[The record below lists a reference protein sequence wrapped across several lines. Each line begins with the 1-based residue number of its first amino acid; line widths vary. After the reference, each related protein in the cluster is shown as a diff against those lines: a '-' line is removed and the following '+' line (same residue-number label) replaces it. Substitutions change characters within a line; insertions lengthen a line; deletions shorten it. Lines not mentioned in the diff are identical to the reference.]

1 MPCIMQRSTAEIL
14 LVYRIYKVTKLNYRL
29 KIFGIVLFI
38 LLITGCASTNPS
50 AQIEPEIS
58 QTESDGGKLVQIN
71 EDVLQHMMD
80 GQLYLDQG
88 DFAMAIIE
96 FQEAQRIDPN
106 IPSIY
111 ISLSECYWHLNKP
124 ERAMEYLDAALEI
137 DPLNIEVL
145 EFMAEQYFRLQQL
158 DNAEVIYKK
167 LSLAK
172 PDESDYDLALGDLAR
187 LQKKYSTAL
196 DHYEAAYSK
205 TADVIALELA
215 ADLSHRIRKF
225 EKAEDHYNKLL
236 KLDSLNVDYL
246 SAFSD
251 VKVQLG
257 KAEDAVKM
265 VRKVIEIEGSSIE
278 RQIQLGVLYGEVG
291 KDDEAI
297 ETFTGLLDNDS
308 TKATA
313 LHFLSTI
320 YREKQDFD
328 NAHKHAADL
337 IELQPDNP
345 QGYVNGALAALE
357 NDDPEAAIQILNPA
371 AAEFPEEYLVQYL
384 LGLSYHQIQNY
395 ELGSI
400 FLDRARQIV
409 PNSRNV
415 LHLLAI
421 ANDNLNRWEI
431 SDGIY
436 QQLIQTDSTDAQ
448 ALNNY
453 AYSMVERGINL
464 QVSKEYA
471 RRAIEIA
478 PDQAAYLDTYGW
490 ILYKLNKSK
499 EALKYIQKSLEI
511 DNTNAEILE
520 HLGDVYLKLKK
531 FEKAREAYQRSLKY
545 DPENESLIK
554 KLGDF

>member
-1 MPCIMQRSTAEIL
+1 MNYSLRIL
-14 LVYRIYKVTKLNYRL
+14 GII
-29 KIFGIVLFI
+29 IFILFI
-38 LLITGCASTNPS
+38 GCVTTDTSVE
-50 AQIEPEIS
+50 IEPESNQID
-58 QTESDGGKLVQIN
+58 TEEGKLVHIN
-71 EDVLQHMMD
+71 EDVLQHMID

-96 FQEAQRIDPN
+96 FQEAQRIEPN
-106 IPSIY
+106 VPSIY
-111 ISLSECYWHLNKP
+111 ISLSECYWHLNKS
-124 ERAMEYLDAALEI
+124 ERAMEYLDAGLDI

-145 EFMAEQYFRLQQL
+145 EFKAEQYFRLQQL
-158 DNAEVIYKK
+158 DNAEIIYKK
-167 LSLAK
+167 LQLAD
-172 PDESDYDLALGDLAR
+172 PDESDYDLALGDLSR
-187 LQKKYSTAL
+187 LQKKYRAAL
-196 DHYEAAYSK
+196 EHYEVAYSK
-205 TADVIALELA
+205 TEDVTALELA
-215 ADLSHRIRKF
+215 ADLSHRLREF
-225 EKAEDHYNKLL
+225 EKAESHYSKLL

-265 VRKVIEIEGSSIE
+265 VRRVIDIEGSSIE

-297 ETFTGLLDNDS
+297 ETFRGLLEMDS
-308 TKATA
+308 TRATA

-320 YREKQDFD
+320 YREKQDYN
-328 NAHKHAADL
+328 NAHKYAADL
-337 IELQPDNP
+337 IEFQPDNP

-357 NDDPEAAIQILNPA
+357 SDDPETAIQILNPA
-371 AAEFPEEYLVQYL
+371 AADFPDEYLVQYL
-384 LGLSYHQIQNY
+384 LGLSYHQIKNY

-409 PNSRNV
+409 PSSRNV

-421 ANDNLNRWEI
+421 ANDNLNKWDI

-464 QVSKEYA
+464 EISKEYA
-471 RRAIEIA
+471 QRAIEIA

-490 ILYKLNKSK
+490 ILYKLNKPK
-499 EALKYIQKSLEI
+499 EALKYIQKSMEI

-531 FEKAREAYQRSLKY
+531 FEKARDAYQKALQY

-554 KLGDF
+554 KLSDF